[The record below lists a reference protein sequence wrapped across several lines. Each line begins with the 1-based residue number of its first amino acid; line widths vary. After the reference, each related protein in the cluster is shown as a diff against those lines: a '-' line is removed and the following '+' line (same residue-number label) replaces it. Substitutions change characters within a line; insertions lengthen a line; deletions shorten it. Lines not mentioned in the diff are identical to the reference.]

1 MYIDKVKVGQN
12 IRKIRKQKEMT
23 LKELSSNICSIAK
36 LSNIENGIGEIS
48 LEDLEKMCIKLNV
61 SLQDLLPKS
70 EKFFLEQ
77 SRIAYARIEDLIRLG
92 LSDLAQENLKKV
104 QNEDLFLPLQIKYLK
119 ALNCYETRNFHNSMH
134 FLFDIQKVKP
144 ANELEKE
151 LISKAFNLTGVIYYT
166 LGDYASAQEMFEYA
180 LNTSTNKQWT
190 NTVLFN
196 LLVVY
201 STKGQVI
208 DARFKIGEIS
218 YNNFPHHQKIR
229 YIKTILDV
237 LEGDYNQ
244 SIEKIFELRNE
255 FFQMKDFDTF
265 LKTILFFVYIHD
277 KHPNL
282 LGSYLIEVEK
292 FILDISEIKKI
303 PENTNPILVTNL
315 IQTMTLHYF
324 KQKNFTKAMNYL
336 KHAFVYEKKFPNDP
350 MHAFTFYLAA
360 IVSIQ
365 TEDDKETQLGYLKKA
380 MNHIQYGQASVLK
393 GLILYQMAKLEE
405 NETSYWKQAADNFYD
420 SMIMNNYF
428 NQITLSLLMPDLLY

>member
-12 IRKIRKQKEMT
+12 IRKIRKEKEMT

-48 LEDLEKMCIKLNV
+48 LEDLEKICIKLNI

-70 EKFFLEQ
+70 EKFFLDQ
-77 SRIAYARIEDLIRLG
+77 SRIAYARIEDLIRMG
-92 LSDLAQENLKKV
+92 LSELAQESLEKIQK
-104 QNEDLFLPLQIKYLK
+104 EDLFLPLQIKYLK
-119 ALNCYETRNFHNSMH
+119 ALNCYEGRNFHNSMH
-134 FLFDIQKVKP
+134 FLFDIQNEKP
-144 ANELEKE
+144 SNEIEKE
-151 LISKAFNLTGVIYYT
+151 LISKAYNLTGVIYFT

-180 LNTSTNKQWT
+180 MNTSTNKQWT

-208 DARFKIGEIS
+208 DARFKIGEIN
-218 YNNFPHHQKIR
+218 YNNFPHQQKIR

-255 FFQMKDFDTF
+255 FFQVKDFDTF
-265 LKTILFFVYIHD
+265 LKTILFFIYIHD
-277 KHPNL
+277 KHPKIF
-282 LGSYLIEVEK
+282 GTYLIEVES
-292 FILDISEIKKI
+292 FILDIAEIKKI
-303 PENTNPILVTNL
+303 PENINPILLTNIL
-315 IQTMTLHYF
+315 QTMALHYL
-324 KQKNFTKAMNYL
+324 KQKDFTKAMNYL
-336 KHAFVYEKKFPNDP
+336 KHAFVYEEKYPNDP

-360 IVSIQ
+360 LVNNQ
-365 TEDDKETQLGYLKKA
+365 TEDDNETQLDYLKKA
-380 MNHIQYGQASVLK
+380 MNQIQYGQASVLK
-393 GLILYQMAKLEE
+393 GLILYQIAKLEE

-420 SMIMNNYF
+420 SMLINNYF
-428 NQITLSLLMPDLLY
+428 NNITLSLLMPDLLY